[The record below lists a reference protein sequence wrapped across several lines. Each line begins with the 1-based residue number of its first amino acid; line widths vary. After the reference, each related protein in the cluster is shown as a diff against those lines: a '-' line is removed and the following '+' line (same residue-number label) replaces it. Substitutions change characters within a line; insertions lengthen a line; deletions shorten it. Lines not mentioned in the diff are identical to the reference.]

1 MPRESRSSRFGPRA
15 SDSPP
20 RVPRAA
26 PRASRDRVF
35 AAAAAEFARRGYAGA
50 NVDRIARAARL
61 NKAMIYYH
69 FKSKAALYREILR
82 DMFGSV
88 GAAVAEV
95 EASAATPQEK
105 IRRFIEAIAT
115 AAEARPHFPPI
126 WLREIAEGG
135 EHVDA
140 ATLRYLRDV
149 LGALGRI
156 LDEGRRAKAFVAAN
170 PLVVQAGII
179 APLMFFLATARLRRK
194 MQRSGAVPHA
204 AISRDLVVAHIQ
216 RITLAQLEGK
226 IT

>member
-1 MPRESRSSRFGPRA
+1 MAR
-15 SDSPP
+15 PP
-20 RVPRAA
+20 RSLSTD
-26 PRASRDRVF
+26 SRGRLF
-35 AAAAAEFARRGYAGA
+35 AAAAAEFAARGYAGA

-82 DMFGSV
+82 DMFGAV
-88 GAAVAEV
+88 RAAVAEV
-95 EASAATPQEK
+95 ERSGDTPENK
-105 IRRFIEAIAT
+105 IRRYVEAIAV

-140 ATLRYLRDV
+140 ATLSYIRDV

-156 LDEGRRAKAFVAAN
+156 IEDGRRSSGFVAMD

-194 MQRSGAVPHA
+194 MRRTRALPQDTL
-204 AISRDLVVAHIQ
+204 SRDFVVAHIQ
-216 RITLAQLEGK
+216 RLTLAQLEGK
-226 IT
+226 IQ

>member
-1 MPRESRSSRFGPRA
+1 MARPK
-15 SDSPP
+15 SPTSP
-20 RVPRAA
+20 
-26 PRASRDRVF
+26 SRDRVF
-35 AAAAAEFARRGYAGA
+35 AAAAAEFAAKGYAGA

-82 DMFGSV
+82 DMFGAV

-95 EASAATPQEK
+95 EASSATPQEK

-140 ATLRYLRDV
+140 ATLGYVRDV
-149 LGALGRI
+149 LAALGRMI
-156 LDEGRRAKAFVAAN
+156 DEGRRA
-170 PLVVQAGII
+170 
-179 APLMFFLATARLRRK
+179 
-194 MQRSGAVPHA
+194 
-204 AISRDLVVAHIQ
+204 
-216 RITLAQLEGK
+216 
-226 IT
+226 